1 MEKNTILITGI
12 NGFLGS
18 HLAKTLVLDY
28 NIIGLESSVENLNR
42 IKEYSFKVYSSKDN
56 FENIFTEN
64 KIIAIIH
71 AATVYSKI
79 NEPLE
84 WLMNTNIILPVKLYE
99 LANKY
104 NVSKFLNSD
113 SFFNNPDYNYDY
125 LSDYTLSKRHVIEW
139 LKLIRGKCELINMK
153 IFHMFGNDDAP
164 NKFVS
169 QMISAL
175 QNNQPF
181 VNLSL
186 GEQKRDFIF
195 IDDVVSAYR
204 FILGNNQKSDNKMDE
219 FEIGTGVTVSI
230 RKFVELIKKITQSNT
245 QLRFGAIP
253 YRENEIM
260 NSFADNRKLLS
271 LGWTQQYSLIEGLN
285 KTIRFI

>member
-1 MEKNTILITGI
+1 MEKKTILITGI

-28 NIIGLESSVENLNR
+28 NIIGLENSIENLNR
-42 IKEYSFKVYSSKDN
+42 IKEFSFKVYSSKDN
-56 FENIFTEN
+56 LENIFTEN
-64 KIIAIIH
+64 KINAIIH

-125 LSDYTLSKRHVIEW
+125 LSDYTLSKRQVIEW
-139 LKLIRGKCELINMK
+139 LKLIKGECELINMK

-169 QMISAL
+169 QIISAL

-245 QLRFGAIP
+245 QLRFGALP
-253 YRENEIM
+253 YRGNEIM
-260 NSFADNRKLLS
+260 NSLADNSKLIS
-271 LGWTQQYSLIEGLN
+271 LGWTQQFSLIEGLN
-285 KTIRFI
+285 KTIKPI

>member
-1 MEKNTILITGI
+1 
-12 NGFLGS
+12 
-18 HLAKTLVLDY
+18 
-28 NIIGLESSVENLNR
+28 
-42 IKEYSFKVYSSKDN
+42 
-56 FENIFTEN
+56 
-64 KIIAIIH
+64 
-71 AATVYSKI
+71 
-79 NEPLE
+79 
-84 WLMNTNIILPVKLYE
+84 MNSNIILPVKLYE